1 MTALV
6 LTALLALAT
15 TAPVGPTATA
25 FQAVQR
31 AEVIADVRVH
41 GNHVATNEEV
51 LALSGVAIG
60 EAFTPETPAEVYARL
75 KASGKFD
82 EIEVLKRFASI
93 VDPTQVTLIIIVNE
107 GPVRLSFT
115 RGPDGEDVAVV
126 TRRWALGN
134 IMYLPILSG
143 EDGYGVTHGVIASLA
158 NVVGQRSRL
167 SLPLSW
173 GGTKRA
179 ALELEKNFAS
189 GPLTRVEVGSGVQR
203 RTNPAYKEDDSR
215 RRIWARA
222 ERAISHVHLGAT
234 AGRQRV
240 TFGPLADTLKT
251 LGADVT
257 IDTRLNPAY
266 PRNAVLATAA
276 WERVAFDTGGTLH
289 RTRLEGTGY
298 LGLLGQTVLAARVS
312 RDGTNG
318 PQPAYL
324 RPLLG
329 GWSNL
334 RGFKAGAFVGDIV
347 VTGSV
352 ELFAPL
358 TSPLYM
364 GRLGV
369 SAFVDTG
376 TAYDYGQRLKDQIR
390 YTGVGGSVWMTA
402 TVFRLSLSVAHG
414 RGAGTRVNF
423 GGGFTF

>member
-1 MTALV
+1 
-6 LTALLALAT
+6 
-15 TAPVGPTATA
+15 
-25 FQAVQR
+25 
-31 AEVIADVRVH
+31 
-41 GNHVATNEEV
+41 
-51 LALSGVAIG
+51 
-60 EAFTPETPAEVYARL
+60 
-75 KASGKFD
+75 
-82 EIEVLKRFASI
+82 
-93 VDPTQVTLIIIVNE
+93 
-107 GPVRLSFT
+107 
-115 RGPDGEDVAVV
+115 
-126 TRRWALGN
+126 
-134 IMYLPILSG
+134 
-143 EDGYGVTHGVIASLA
+143 
-158 NVVGQRSRL
+158 
-167 SLPLSW
+167 
-173 GGTKRA
+173 
-179 ALELEKNFAS
+179 
-189 GPLTRVEVGSGVQR
+189 
-203 RTNPAYKEDDSR
+203 
-215 RRIWARA
+215 
-222 ERAISHVHLGAT
+222 
-234 AGRQRV
+234 
-240 TFGPLADTLKT
+240 LKT